1 MKLRYE
7 KPKLKSFIDPGLS
20 LILLLLMITSIV
32 ALYGS
37 KPFLEANF
45 TMSSLL
51 FKQLMWFGLG
61 SITLIIFVYN
71 GNDYIV
77 AIFKILYYLML
88 FLLILLALD
97 AIVFQR
103 IWPVR
108 GLSFGGFDPII
119 YINGATSWYNIPGVG
134 SFQPSE
140 FMKLCLVILNA
151 DIIAKHNFN
160 RENSTYF
167 EDFSLLLKMAKITLI
182 PVILIFIQPDTGLVL
197 IIFISLF
204 FMVMSAGMNK
214 MWAITILGTIAIVLT
229 IFFILFFYFPDILDK
244 FISRNRL
251 LRIYAWIYPE
261 QYPAS
266 SYQSVHAV
274 QAYGS
279 AGISGYGINTPIPNT
294 IHISEP
300 HTDYIFAMFGTL
312 FGSIG
317 MYWIVFLQFL
327 LTGKLFRIAYKA
339 KTLFEKYIMIGII
352 GIILYQ
358 QIQNMGMVLKILPIT
373 GITLPFISYGGSS
386 LISYFILFGVVMNI
400 SVNSNKK
407 ANHY

>member
-1 MKLRYE
+1 MKLNHE
-7 KPKLKSFIDPGLS
+7 KPKLKSFFDTGL
-20 LILLLLMITSIV
+20 LIILTLLMITSII
-32 ALYGS
+32 ALYS
-37 KPFLEANF
+37 SSPFLDAKF
-45 TMSSLL
+45 TMPSLL
-51 FKQLMWFGLG
+51 SKQIMWFVLG
-61 SITLIIFVYN
+61 SVVLAVFIYN

-77 AIFKILYYLML
+77 PLFKILYFIML
-88 FLLILLALD
+88 GLLILLALD
-97 AIVFQR
+97 SLIFQK
-103 IWPVR
+103 IWPIR

-119 YINGATSWYNIPGVG
+119 YINGATSWYNIPGIG

-140 FMKLCLVILNA
+140 FMKICLVILNA

-160 RENSTYF
+160 RERSTYS

-204 FMVMSAGMNK
+204 FMAMSAGMNK
-214 MWAITILGTIAIVLT
+214 MWAISILGSISIILI
-229 IFFILFFYFPDILDK
+229 IFFILFFYFPDILDQ

-279 AGISGYGINTPIPNT
+279 AGISGYGLSSIPNT

-327 LTGKLFRIAYKA
+327 LTAKLFRIAYRA

-373 GITLPFISYGGSS
+373 GITLPLISYGGSS
-386 LISYFILFGVVMNI
+386 LLSYFILFGIVMNI
-400 SVNSNKK
+400 STNSNKK

>member
-1 MKLRYE
+1 MKLNHE
-7 KPKLKSFIDPGLS
+7 KPKLKSFFDTGL
-20 LILLLLMITSIV
+20 LIILTLLMITSII
-32 ALYGS
+32 ALYS
-37 KPFLEANF
+37 SSPFLDAKF
-45 TMSSLL
+45 TMPSLL
-51 FKQLMWFGLG
+51 SKQIMWFVLG
-61 SITLIIFVYN
+61 SVVLAVFIYN

-77 AIFKILYYLML
+77 PLFKILYFIML
-88 FLLILLALD
+88 GLLILLALD
-97 AIVFQR
+97 SLIFQK
-103 IWPVR
+103 IWPIR

-119 YINGATSWYNIPGVG
+119 YINGATSWYNIPGIG

-140 FMKLCLVILNA
+140 FMKICLVILNA

-160 RENSTYF
+160 RERSTYS

-204 FMVMSAGMNK
+204 FMAMSAGMNK
-214 MWAITILGTIAIVLT
+214 MWAISILGSISIILI
-229 IFFILFFYFPDILDK
+229 IFFILFFYFPDVLDQ

-279 AGISGYGINTPIPNT
+279 AGISGYGLSSIPNT

-327 LTGKLFRIAYKA
+327 LTAKLFRIAYKA

-373 GITLPFISYGGSS
+373 GITLPLISYGGSS
-386 LISYFILFGVVMNI
+386 LLSYFILFGIVMNI
-400 SVNSNKK
+400 STNSNKK

>member
-1 MKLRYE
+1 MKLNHE
-7 KPKLKSFIDPGLS
+7 KPKLKSFFDTGL
-20 LILLLLMITSIV
+20 LIILTLLMITSII
-32 ALYGS
+32 ALYS
-37 KPFLEANF
+37 SSPFLDAKF
-45 TMSSLL
+45 TMPSLL
-51 FKQLMWFGLG
+51 SKQIMWFALG
-61 SITLIIFVYN
+61 SVVLAVFIYN

-77 AIFKILYYLML
+77 PLFKILYFIML
-88 FLLILLALD
+88 GLLILLALD
-97 AIVFQR
+97 SLIFQK
-103 IWPVR
+103 IWPIR

-119 YINGATSWYNIPGVG
+119 YINGATSWYNIPGIG

-140 FMKLCLVILNA
+140 FMKICLVILNA

-160 RENSTYF
+160 RERSTYS

-204 FMVMSAGMNK
+204 FMAMSAGMNK
-214 MWAITILGTIAIVLT
+214 MWAISILGSISIILI
-229 IFFILFFYFPDILDK
+229 IFFILFFYFPDVLDQ

-279 AGISGYGINTPIPNT
+279 AGISGYGLSSIPNT

-327 LTGKLFRIAYKA
+327 LTAKLFRIAYKA

-373 GITLPFISYGGSS
+373 GITLPLISYGGSS
-386 LISYFILFGVVMNI
+386 LLSYFILFGIVMNI
-400 SVNSNKK
+400 STNSNKK

>member
-1 MKLRYE
+1 MKLNHE
-7 KPKLKSFIDPGLS
+7 KPKLKSFFDTGL
-20 LILLLLMITSIV
+20 LIILTLLMITSII
-32 ALYGS
+32 ALYS
-37 KPFLEANF
+37 SSPFLDAKF
-45 TMSSLL
+45 TMPSLL
-51 FKQLMWFGLG
+51 SKQIMWFVLG
-61 SITLIIFVYN
+61 SVVLAVFIYN

-77 AIFKILYYLML
+77 PLFKILYFIML
-88 FLLILLALD
+88 GLLILLALD
-97 AIVFQR
+97 SLIFQK
-103 IWPVR
+103 IWPIR

-119 YINGATSWYNIPGVG
+119 YINGATSWYNIPGIG

-140 FMKLCLVILNA
+140 FMKICLVILNA

-160 RENSTYF
+160 RERSTYS

-204 FMVMSAGMNK
+204 FMAMSAGMNK
-214 MWAITILGTIAIVLT
+214 MWAISILGSISIILI
-229 IFFILFFYFPDILDK
+229 IFFILFFYFPDILDQ

-279 AGISGYGINTPIPNT
+279 AGISGYGLSSIPNT

-327 LTGKLFRIAYKA
+327 LTAKLFRIAYKA

-373 GITLPFISYGGSS
+373 GITLPLISYGGSS
-386 LISYFILFGVVMNI
+386 LLSYFILFGIVMNI
-400 SVNSNKK
+400 STNSNKK

>member
-1 MKLRYE
+1 MKLNHE
-7 KPKLKSFIDPGLS
+7 KPKLKSFFDTGL
-20 LILLLLMITSIV
+20 LIILTLLMITSII
-32 ALYGS
+32 ALYS
-37 KPFLEANF
+37 SSPFLDAKF
-45 TMSSLL
+45 TMPSLL
-51 FKQLMWFGLG
+51 SKQIMWFALG
-61 SITLIIFVYN
+61 SVVLAVFIYN

-77 AIFKILYYLML
+77 PLFKILYFIML
-88 FLLILLALD
+88 GLLILLALD
-97 AIVFQR
+97 SLIFQK
-103 IWPVR
+103 IWPIR

-119 YINGATSWYNIPGVG
+119 YINGATSWYNIPGIG

-140 FMKLCLVILNA
+140 FMKICLVILNA

-160 RENSTYF
+160 RERSTYS

-204 FMVMSAGMNK
+204 FMAMSAGMNK
-214 MWAITILGTIAIVLT
+214 MWAISILGSISIILI
-229 IFFILFFYFPDILDK
+229 IFFILFFYFPDILDQ

-279 AGISGYGINTPIPNT
+279 AGISGYGLSSIPNT

-327 LTGKLFRIAYKA
+327 LTAKLFRIAYKA

-373 GITLPFISYGGSS
+373 GITLPLISYGGSS
-386 LISYFILFGVVMNI
+386 LLSYFILFGIVMNI
-400 SVNSNKK
+400 STNSNKK

>member
-1 MKLRYE
+1 MKLNHE
-7 KPKLKSFIDPGLS
+7 KPKLKSFFDTGL
-20 LILLLLMITSIV
+20 LIILTLLMITSII
-32 ALYGS
+32 ALYS
-37 KPFLEANF
+37 SSPFLDAKF
-45 TMSSLL
+45 TMPSLL
-51 FKQLMWFGLG
+51 SKQIMWFALG
-61 SITLIIFVYN
+61 SVVLAVFIYN

-77 AIFKILYYLML
+77 PLFKILYFIML
-88 FLLILLALD
+88 GLLILLALD
-97 AIVFQR
+97 SLIFQK
-103 IWPVR
+103 IWPIR

-119 YINGATSWYNIPGVG
+119 YINGATSWYNIPGIG

-140 FMKLCLVILNA
+140 FMKICLVILNA

-160 RENSTYF
+160 RERSTYS

-204 FMVMSAGMNK
+204 FMAMSAGMNK
-214 MWAITILGTIAIVLT
+214 MWAISILGSISIILI
-229 IFFILFFYFPDILDK
+229 IFFILFFYFPDVLDQ

-266 SYQSVHAV
+266 SYQSFHAV

-279 AGISGYGINTPIPNT
+279 AGISGYGLSSIPNT

-327 LTGKLFRIAYKA
+327 LTAKLFRIAYKA

-373 GITLPFISYGGSS
+373 GITLPLISYGGSS
-386 LISYFILFGVVMNI
+386 LLSYFILFGIVMNI
-400 SVNSNKK
+400 STNSNKK

>member
-1 MKLRYE
+1 
-7 KPKLKSFIDPGLS
+7 
-20 LILLLLMITSIV
+20 
-32 ALYGS
+32 
-37 KPFLEANF
+37 
-45 TMSSLL
+45 
-51 FKQLMWFGLG
+51 
-61 SITLIIFVYN
+61 
-71 GNDYIV
+71 
-77 AIFKILYYLML
+77 
-88 FLLILLALD
+88 
-97 AIVFQR
+97 
-103 IWPVR
+103 
-108 GLSFGGFDPII
+108 
-119 YINGATSWYNIPGVG
+119 
-134 SFQPSE
+134 
-140 FMKLCLVILNA
+140 
-151 DIIAKHNFN
+151 
-160 RENSTYF
+160 
-167 EDFSLLLKMAKITLI
+167 MA
-182 PVILIFIQPDTGLVL
+182 
-197 IIFISLF
+197 
-204 FMVMSAGMNK
+204 MSAGMNK
-214 MWAITILGTIAIVLT
+214 MWAISILGSISIILI
-229 IFFILFFYFPDILDK
+229 IFFILFFYFPDILDQ

-279 AGISGYGINTPIPNT
+279 AGISGYGLSSIPNT

-327 LTGKLFRIAYKA
+327 LTAKLFRIAYKA

-373 GITLPFISYGGSS
+373 GITLPLISYGGSS
-386 LISYFILFGVVMNI
+386 LLSYFILFGIVMNI
-400 SVNSNKK
+400 STNSNKK

>member
-1 MKLRYE
+1 MKLNHE
-7 KPKLKSFIDPGLS
+7 KPKLKSFFDTGL
-20 LILLLLMITSIV
+20 LVILTLLMITSII
-32 ALYGS
+32 ALYS
-37 KPFLEANF
+37 SSPFLDAKF
-45 TMSSLL
+45 TMPSLL
-51 FKQLMWFGLG
+51 SKQIMWFALG
-61 SITLIIFVYN
+61 SVVLAVFIYN

-77 AIFKILYYLML
+77 PLFKILYFIML
-88 FLLILLALD
+88 GLLILLALD
-97 AIVFQR
+97 SLIFQK
-103 IWPVR
+103 IWPIR

-119 YINGATSWYNIPGVG
+119 YINGATSWYNIPGIG

-140 FMKLCLVILNA
+140 FMKICLVILNA

-160 RENSTYF
+160 RERSTYS

-204 FMVMSAGMNK
+204 FMAMSAGMNK
-214 MWAITILGTIAIVLT
+214 MWAISILGSISIILI
-229 IFFILFFYFPDILDK
+229 IFFILFFYFPDVLDQ

-279 AGISGYGINTPIPNT
+279 AGISGYGLSSIPNT

-327 LTGKLFRIAYKA
+327 LTAKLFRIAYKA

-373 GITLPFISYGGSS
+373 GITLPLISYGGSS
-386 LISYFILFGVVMNI
+386 LLSYFILFGIVMNI
-400 SVNSNKK
+400 STNSNKK

>member
-1 MKLRYE
+1 MRLNSE
-7 KPKLKSFIDPGLS
+7 KPNLKSFVDMGL
-20 LILLLLMITSIV
+20 LLVLFLLMITSLI
-32 ALYGS
+32 ALFAS
-37 KPFLEANF
+37 KPFLDSNF

-51 FKQLMWFGLG
+51 SKQILWFVLGLV
-61 SITLIIFVYN
+61 TLAIFAYN

-77 AIFKILYYLML
+77 PLFKLIYYVML
-88 FLLILLALD
+88 ALLILLALD
-97 AIVFQR
+97 AFIFQK
-103 IWPVR
+103 IWPIK

-140 FMKLCLVILNA
+140 FMKICLVVLNA
-151 DIIAKHNFN
+151 DIIARHNFN
-160 RENSTYF
+160 REKSTYF

-182 PVILIFIQPDTGLVL
+182 PVILIFVQPDTGLVL

-204 FMVMSAGMNK
+204 FMAMSAGLNK
-214 MWAITILGTIAIVLT
+214 MWAITIIGTVLLILG
-229 IFFILFFYFPDILDK
+229 IFFILFFYFPDVLDK

-279 AGISGYGINTPIPNT
+279 AGLYGYGINQSIPAA

-312 FGSIG
+312 FGALG
-317 MYWIVFLQFL
+317 MGWIVLLQSL
-327 LTGKLFRIAYKA
+327 LTAKLISIAYKA
-339 KTLFEKYIMIGII
+339 KTLFEKYIMMGII

-386 LISYFILFGVVMNI
+386 LISYFVMFGVVMNI

-407 ANHY
+407 ANNY